1 MDRGKNDGIS
11 KYVQVFERKG
21 TKEGPEEVAQSEA
34 PNDELN
40 KRLAEEVKKR
50 EALETDLAAKEQKL
64 AELQLRLSNMEN
76 ANLEEELR
84 QKVEELNNI
93 KDAYAKKMKNT
104 VALQRIKYE
113 KEIEKIRKDMKR
125 LSMARG
131 GIDEELQQRETDIEA
146 KEDRLDSKERE
157 LERTRVELNEMKA
170 KVAALKA
177 SSAGTGDTVKVD
189 GDIKKRLE
197 AMAKLDEMVKNREIE
212 IGDLKKALADEVK
225 KKENAQTELTNVKK
239 GSVAMMK
246 YITTLQSK
254 KSEEELSELRTAFE
268 QELEKRMAMEES
280 IRKREEELTSKEAD
294 LTRKIEELSSGKQ
307 VDLATVKGLQSEL
320 EKKGAEIKT
329 KEEAL
334 KTREKEIIAKFKSLE
349 DEIKKKIKD
358 GKIIQ
363 DVKREFQAKE
373 EDLRRVK
380 EILKEKEEE
389 LKRRETELQHRLS
402 EMTSDKAL
410 ENEAQRLNSLLAQK
424 DKEIQSLKTSG
435 GGVNVADL
443 NEEVAALQDLVL
455 KKEDELAKKD
465 EAISALKGQINEMAS
480 NAGQAE
486 VGVLEERIAE
496 KEAIITNMTEQL
508 RQMGSQLSEV
518 QQSGGTSATVGP
530 SNAQVKGLFEEVKDL
545 RAQLDV
551 KEIELKKLKDA
562 VAYKDQELSR
572 REIEMQ
578 HKEEVLR
585 KEQARVEEAKKLGG
599 SLDELNLKKRLE
611 ALESQISQKEEE
623 IKQREKFILI
633 KMEDIKKREGSLVEE
648 DLAARAKER
657 DVEFKEEKIKSG
669 NPRLDDLLYGG
680 IPFGKQILI
689 MGPPFIGK
697 ETLVNNF
704 LLEGVTKGV
713 PCLILTT
720 DSSPS
725 DIREEMK
732 YLLPD
737 IEQYEDKG
745 LVKYIDA
752 YSKAMGLDE
761 NNPNIVVVEHP
772 TDYKGINRALEE
784 ITAEFKKLSPY
795 WRVCVRSISALVTLS
810 DPTTTYRFLQNLT
823 GRSKKGKIVVMYL
836 LDKGM
841 HNEQEIQTLG
851 HLMDGALEFKTD
863 GTKTF
868 LAVQGICDVQSRQWI
883 QYQYSKRGLNIGSFT
898 LDHIK

>member
-1 MDRGKNDGIS
+1 MARGKNDGIS

-21 TKEGPEEVAQSEA
+21 TKQEGPEETAQPEV

-40 KRLAEEVKKR
+40 KKLAEEIKKR
-50 EALETDLAAKEQKL
+50 EVLEADLAVKEQKL

-76 ANLEEELR
+76 ANLEDELH

-104 VALQRIKYE
+104 IALQRIKYE

-131 GIDEELQQRETDIEA
+131 GIDEELAQRETDIEA

-157 LERTRVELNEMKA
+157 LERTRVELDEMKA

-177 SSAGTGDTVKVD
+177 AGAATGETVKLD
-189 GDIKKRLE
+189 GDLKKRLE
-197 AMAKLDEMVKNREIE
+197 AVAKLEEMVKNREIE
-212 IGDLKKALADEVK
+212 IVDLKNALTEEVK
-225 KKENAQTELTNVKK
+225 KKENAQTELTNVRK
-239 GSVAMMK
+239 GSAAMMK
-246 YITTLQSK
+246 YITLLQSK

-280 IRKREEELTSKEAD
+280 IRKREEELATKEAQI
-294 LTRKIEELSSGKQ
+294 TKKIEELSSGKQ
-307 VDLATVKGLQSEL
+307 VDLQTVRTLQSEL
-320 EKKGAEIKT
+320 EKKGLEIKA

-334 KTREKEIIAKFKSLE
+334 KNREKEIIAKFKSLE

-402 EMTSDKAL
+402 EMSSDKAL
-410 ENEAQRLNSLLAQK
+410 ENEAQRLNGLLAQK
-424 DKEIQSLKTSG
+424 DREIQNLKTTG
-435 GGVNVADL
+435 GGINIADL
-443 NEEVAALQDLVL
+443 NDEVAALQDLVL
-455 KKEDELAKKD
+455 KKEDELAHKD
-465 EAISALKGQINEMAS
+465 DAISALKGQINEMAS
-480 NAGQAE
+480 NGGHAE

-496 KEAIITNMTEQL
+496 KEATITNMTEHL
-508 RQMGSQLSEV
+508 RQMEGQLSEAR
-518 QQSGGTSATVGP
+518 QGTGTVGP
-530 SNAQVKGLFEEVKDL
+530 TNAQVKGLFEQVKDL
-545 RAQLDV
+545 RAQLEV
-551 KEIELKKLKDA
+551 KDIDLKKLKDA
-562 VAYKDQELSR
+562 VAYKDQEISR

-585 KEQARVEEAKKLGG
+585 KEFAKVDEAKRLGATLEE
-599 SLDELNLKKRLE
+599 SQMKKRLE
-611 ALESQISQKEEE
+611 TLEAQIAQKEEE

-633 KMEDIKKREGSLVEE
+633 KMDDIKKREGSLVEE
-648 DLAARAKER
+648 DLAARAKDR

-704 LLEGVTKGV
+704 LLEGVAKGV

-720 DSSPS
+720 DSSPT

-732 YLLPD
+732 YILPD
-737 IEQYEDKG
+737 IEQYEEKG

-784 ITAEFKKLSPY
+784 IMAGFRKFSQY

-823 GRSKKGKIVVMYL
+823 GKSKKGKIVVMYL

-851 HLMDGALEFKTD
+851 HLMDGAIEFKTD

-868 LAVQGICDVQSRQWI
+868 LAVQGVCDTQSRMWI

>member
-1 MDRGKNDGIS
+1 MARGKNDGIS
-11 KYVQVFERKG
+11 KYVQVFEKKG
-21 TKEGPEEVAQSEA
+21 GKPDEPGEAAQAEV
-34 PNDELN
+34 PNDELT
-40 KRLAEEVKKR
+40 KRLDEEVKKR
-50 EALETDLAAKEQKL
+50 EALEADLAAKEQKL
-64 AELQLRLSNMEN
+64 AELQLRQSNMEN
-76 ANLEEELR
+76 VNLEEELHS
-84 QKVEELNNI
+84 KVEELNNI

-104 VALQRIKYE
+104 IALQRIKYE
-113 KEIEKIRKDMKR
+113 KEIDKIRKDMKR

-131 GIDEELQQRETDIEA
+131 GIDEELAQREKEIEA
-146 KEDRLDSKERE
+146 KEDRLESKERE
-157 LERTRVELNEMKA
+157 LERLKVDLEEMRTKVSSMKA
-170 KVAALKA
+170 TSGA
-177 SSAGTGDTVKVD
+177 SSAEVENLQGDL
-189 GDIKKRLE
+189 KKKLE
-197 AMAKLDEMVKNREIE
+197 AASKLEEMVKNREIE
-212 IGDLKKALADEVK
+212 ITDLKNALTEEVK
-225 KKENAQTELTNVKK
+225 KKEYAQTELTNVKK

-268 QELEKRMAMEES
+268 EELNKRMAMEES
-280 IRKREEELTSKEAD
+280 IRKREDELSIKEAGI
-294 LTRKIEELSSGKQ
+294 TKRIEELSSGKQ
-307 VDLATVKGLQSEL
+307 VDLQTVKNLQSEL
-320 EKKGAEIKT
+320 EKRGLEIKT

-334 KTREKEIIAKFKSLE
+334 KNREKEIIAKFKSLE

-373 EDLRRVK
+373 DDLRRVK
-380 EILKEKEEE
+380 EILKEKEDEI
-389 LKRRETELQHRLS
+389 KRRETELQHRLS

-410 ENEAQRLNSLLAQK
+410 EREVQRLNDLLAQK
-424 DKEIQSLKTSG
+424 DKEIQNLKSSG
-435 GGVNVADL
+435 GGVNLADL

-455 KKEDELAKKD
+455 KKEDELAKRD
-465 EAISALKGQINEMAS
+465 ESINALKGQINEMAG
-480 NAGQAE
+480 NAGHAE

-496 KEAIITNMTEQL
+496 KEATITNLTEQL
-508 RQMGSQLSEV
+508 RHMESEGPRQAGS
-518 QQSGGTSATVGP
+518 TVGP
-530 SNAQVKGLFEEVKDL
+530 TNAQVKGLFEEVKDL

-562 VAYKDQELSR
+562 VAYKDQEISR

-578 HKEEVLR
+578 HKEEVLK
-585 KEQARVEEAKKLGG
+585 KEFSKVEEAKKLGG

-611 ALESQISQKEEE
+611 TLEQQISQKEEE
-623 IKQREKFILI
+623 IKQREKYISI

-669 NPRLDDLLYGG
+669 NTRLDDLLYGG

-713 PCLILTT
+713 PCLIITT
-720 DSSPS
+720 DCSPP
-725 DIREEMK
+725 DIRDEMR
-732 YLLPD
+732 YILPD
-737 IEQYEDKG
+737 VEQYEEKG
-745 LVKYIDA
+745 LIKYIDA
-752 YSKAMGLDE
+752 YSKAMGMDE
-761 NNPNIVVVEHP
+761 VHPNIIVVDHP
-772 TDYKGINRALEE
+772 TDYKGINKALEE
-784 ITAEFKKLSPY
+784 ITAGFRKLSPY
-795 WRVCVRSISALVTLS
+795 WRVVVRSISALVTLS

-851 HLMDGALEFKTD
+851 HLMDGAIEFKTD

-868 LAVQGICDVQSRQWI
+868 LAVQGVCDVQSRMWI

>member
-1 MDRGKNDGIS
+1 MARGKNDGIS

-21 TKEGPEEVAQSEA
+21 SKEEGPSDVAASEM
-34 PNDELN
+34 PSGEMS
-40 KRLAEEVKKR
+40 KQLAEEVKKR
-50 EALETDLAAKEQKL
+50 EALEAELAAKEQKL

-104 VALQRIKYE
+104 IALQRIKYE

-125 LSMARG
+125 LSTARG
-131 GIDEELQQRETDIEA
+131 DIDGELVDREKEIEVKEERLET
-146 KEDRLDSKERE
+146 KERE
-157 LERTRVELNEMKA
+157 LDRTKKELEEMRT
-170 KVAALKA
+170 KV
-177 SSAGTGDTVKVD
+177 SSAKSSGAASFEELTQLQGDY
-189 GDIKKRLE
+189 KKKLE
-197 AMAKLDEMVKNREIE
+197 ASNKLEEMVKNREIE
-212 IGDLKKALADEVK
+212 ITDLKGALAEEVK

-254 KSEEELSELRTAFE
+254 KSEEELSELRNAFE
-268 QELEKRMAMEES
+268 NELNNRMAMEES
-280 IRKREEELTSKEAD
+280 IRKREEELSLKEAEI
-294 LTRKIEELSSGKQ
+294 TKKIADLSSGKQ
-307 VDLATVKGLQSEL
+307 VDIATVKGLQSEL
-320 EKKGAEIKT
+320 EKKGAEIKA

-334 KTREKEIIAKFKSLE
+334 KNREKEIIAKFKSLE
-349 DEIKKKIKD
+349 EEIKKKIKD

-402 EMTSDKAL
+402 EMTGDKTM
-410 ENEAQRLNSLLAQK
+410 EKEVQRLNDLLAAK
-424 DKEIQSLKTSG
+424 DKEIQNIKNSG
-435 GGVNVADL
+435 GSVNMADL

-455 KKEDELAKKD
+455 KKEDEIAKKD
-465 EAISALKGQINEMAS
+465 DAISALKGQINEMAS

-496 KEAIITNMTEQL
+496 KEATITNLTEKL
-508 RQMGSQLSEV
+508 KQMEGRVNE
-518 QQSGGTSATVGP
+518 GGTTTAGP
-530 SNAQVKGLFEEVKDL
+530 SSAQVKGLFEEVKDL
-545 RAQLDV
+545 RAQLEVRD
-551 KEIELKKLKDA
+551 IDLKKLKDA
-562 VAYKDQELSR
+562 VAYKDQEISR
-572 REIEMQ
+572 RELEMQ
-578 HKEEVLR
+578 HKEELMK
-585 KEQARVEEAKKLGG
+585 KEWNKVEEAKKLGG
-599 SLDELNLKKRLE
+599 SVEEAQLKKRLE
-611 ALESQISQKEEE
+611 ALEIQIQQKEEE
-623 IKQREKFILI
+623 LKQREKFIAI
-633 KMEDIKKREGSLVEE
+633 KMEDIKKREGQLVDE
-648 DLAARAKER
+648 DLTARAKER
-657 DVEFKEEKIKSG
+657 EMEYKEEKIKSG

-697 ETLVNNF
+697 ETMVNNF
-704 LLEGVTKGV
+704 LLEGVSKGI
-713 PCLILTT
+713 PCIILTT

-725 DIREEMK
+725 DIRDELK
-732 YLLPD
+732 YIMPD
-737 IEQYEDKG
+737 IEQYEGKG

-752 YSKAMGLDE
+752 YSKAMGMDE
-761 NNPNIVVVEHP
+761 TDPNMIVVDHP
-772 TDYKGINRALEE
+772 TDYKGINKAIEE
-784 ITAEFKKLSPY
+784 ITAEFKKFSQV
-795 WRVCVRSISALVTLS
+795 WRMCVRSVSALVTLS

-823 GRSKKGKIVVMYL
+823 GRSKRGKIVVLYL

-851 HLMDGALEFKTD
+851 HLMDGAIEFKTD
-863 GTKTF
+863 GVKTF
-868 LAVQGICDVQSRQWI
+868 LAVQGVCDVQSRMWI